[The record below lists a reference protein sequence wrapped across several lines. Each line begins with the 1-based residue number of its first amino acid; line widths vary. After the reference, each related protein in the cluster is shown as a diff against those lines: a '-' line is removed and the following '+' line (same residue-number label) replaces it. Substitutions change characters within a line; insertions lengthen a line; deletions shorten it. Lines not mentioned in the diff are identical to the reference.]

1 MNPELIDTLVV
12 DNTTTIV
19 FVILDGLGGL
29 PHPDTGR
36 TELETAVTPNLDRLA
51 QQSVCG
57 LLDPIGYGITPGSGP
72 AHFALFGYDPVIHN
86 VGRGLLTAAGI
97 EFPMKE
103 GDLYARVNF
112 ATADEK
118 GMITDRR
125 AGRIDT
131 ETCARLCRR
140 LNEHLSGTG
149 GVDVLFVPEKE
160 HRALLVLR
168 GDNLREEITDTDPE
182 LTGKPPHVPRAT
194 VPEAEAT
201 RRLIEVVAARAC
213 SVLSPELRANTIL
226 LRGFARFREY
236 RTFEKR
242 FRLKALAIANYPM
255 YRGIARLLGMAVHPV
270 TASVRDQF
278 GSLGENFRRHQF
290 FFLHVKATDARGED
304 GNFDG
309 KVKVIEEI
317 DSLMPEV
324 AALKPDVLV
333 VTGDHSTPAVMASHS
348 WHPVPVLLSSALC
361 RPDGVM
367 HFGEGDCIAGG
378 LGRLPMMYLM
388 GLALA
393 HARRL
398 SKFGA

>member
-1 MNPELIDTLVV
+1 MNPELIDTLVI

-19 FVILDGLGGL
+19 FVIFDGIGGL

-36 TELETAVTPNLDRLA
+36 TELETAVTPNLDSLA
-51 QQSVCG
+51 RQSICG

-97 EFPMKE
+97 EFAMKE

-140 LNEHLSGTG
+140 LNEHLTETAGA
-149 GVDVLFVPEKE
+149 DVLFVPEKE

-182 LTGKPPHVPRAT
+182 LTGKPPRVPRAT
-194 VPEAEAT
+194 VPEAETT
-201 RRLIEVVAARAC
+201 RHLIEEVTARARR
-213 SVLSPELRANTIL
+213 VLAAELRANTIL

-236 RTFEKR
+236 RTFEGR
-242 FRLKALAIANYPM
+242 FGLKALAIANYPM
-255 YRGIARLLGMAVHPV
+255 YRG
-270 TASVRDQF
+270 
-278 GSLGENFRRHQF
+278 
-290 FFLHVKATDARGED
+290 LHGC
-304 GNFDG
+304 
-309 KVKVIEEI
+309 
-317 DSLMPEV
+317 
-324 AALKPDVLV
+324 
-333 VTGDHSTPAVMASHS
+333 
-348 WHPVPVLLSSALC
+348 SA
-361 RPDGVM
+361 
-367 HFGEGDCIAGG
+367 
-378 LGRLPMMYLM
+378 
-388 GLALA
+388 
-393 HARRL
+393 
-398 SKFGA
+398 